1 MTNTTS
7 TPNSIVVQQFR
18 VFLDR
23 MEEELNST
31 LETIETLKNEDPKL
45 GYARAVGCAM
55 AHLEM
60 LKISAQVNRRY
71 LFNA

>member
-7 TPNSIVVQQFR
+7 IPDSIIVQQFR

-23 MEEELNST
+23 MEEELNTT
-31 LETIETLKNEDPKL
+31 LETIETLKTEDPKL

-60 LKISAQVNRRY
+60 LKISAQMNRRS
-71 LFNA
+71 LLNA